1 MDLCTFH
8 QSFPDEES
16 CMLHF
21 KEKRLSSGLC
31 CSGCKG
37 KDFRFQKGKQRFFC
51 KNCNK
56 SISLKSGTVMEN
68 SNLTFKSWLYCMK
81 YMTMTKKGVSTKE
94 MQRLLGFKRYEPVW
108 YMMHK
113 LRAVMGKR
121 DDLYT
126 LSQNIEIDEGFF
138 ESTNKNT
145 QGTVND
151 DSNKSEKEKR
161 GRGSSKQAKVLVMVE
176 SKEVPQANKKYKN
189 NTNKKV
195 GFLKMKLMDNLTIE
209 SINSKVE
216 TNVEKQTEVTSDG
229 YRGYNKLEEVIKK
242 HLVIIEPDKYKSAK
256 LFPWVNRT
264 ISNAKKVL
272 LGNHH
277 NVIDKKYIQ
286 NYLNEFCYKFNRR
299 YFEDKITDR
308 LILASL
314 NSTWY

>member
-1 MDLCTFH
+1 MDLGTFH
-8 QSFPDEES
+8 QQFPDEES
-16 CMLHF
+16 CMNHF
-21 KEKRLSSGLC
+21 KEKRLSSGMC
-31 CSGCKG
+31 CSKCEG
-37 KDFRFQKGKQRFFC
+37 KDFLFLKSKKRFYCRT
-51 KNCNK
+51 CNK

-68 SNLTFKSWLYCMK
+68 SNLPFKSWLYCMK
-81 YMTMTKKGVSTKE
+81 YMTMTKKGISSKE

-126 LSQNIEIDEGFF
+126 LSESIEIDEGFF
-138 ESTNKNT
+138 ESTSATT
-145 QGTVND
+145 QDPENND
-151 DSNKSEKEKR
+151 ANEDENEKR

-176 SKEVPQANKKYKN
+176 SKDVVQANEKYKHK
-189 NTNKKV
+189 TNKKV
-195 GFLKMKLMDNLTIE
+195 GFLKMKLMSDLTMK
-209 SINSKVE
+209 SINNQVE
-216 TNVEKQTEVTSDG
+216 SAIDNRAEVLSDG
-229 YRGYNKLEEVIKK
+229 YRGYNKLEEVIKN
-242 HLVIIEPDKYKSAK
+242 HLVIVEPDKSKSAK

-277 NVIDKKYIQ
+277 NVINQKYIQ

-308 LILASL
+308 LIFASL
-314 NSTWY
+314 TSTWY